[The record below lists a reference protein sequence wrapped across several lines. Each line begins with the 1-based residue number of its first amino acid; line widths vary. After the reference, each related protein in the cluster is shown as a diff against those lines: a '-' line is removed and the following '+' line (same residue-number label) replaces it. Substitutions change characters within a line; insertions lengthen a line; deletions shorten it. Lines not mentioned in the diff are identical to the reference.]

1 MEQEQVQP
9 SPQARKTPDSRQLII
24 TLSVPDNEI
33 IKVEALDK
41 SGKRRKLQDEDFA
54 ALAGDRD
61 VEGLLPVLE
70 QAYVAGF
77 SDANADVFESDDDE
91 ECADDDDLEQVV
103 VRGAASR
110 TIIRRGVRKL
120 ILGRL
125 VRREL
130 LRKQGSHQ
138 SPTVPAPEMSH

>member
-1 MEQEQVQP
+1 MEQEQAQP
-9 SPQARKTPDSRQLII
+9 SPQAKKTPDSRQLII

-41 SGKRRKLQDEDFA
+41 SGKKRKLQDEDFA
-54 ALAGDRD
+54 MLAGDRD

-77 SDANADVFESDDDE
+77 SDANSDIFESDSDE
-91 ECADDDDLEQVV
+91 EEADDGDLEQVV
-103 VRGAASR
+103 VRGAASH
-110 TIIRRGVRKL
+110 TLIRRGVRKL

-138 SPTVPAPEMSH
+138 SPTASMPEMSH